1 MGMKMKKYFMRKIKP
16 LYIECKYNY
25 FIVVLNIDYIIN
37 STN

>member
-25 FIVVLNIDYIIN
+25 NKNYYLKD
-37 STN
+37 